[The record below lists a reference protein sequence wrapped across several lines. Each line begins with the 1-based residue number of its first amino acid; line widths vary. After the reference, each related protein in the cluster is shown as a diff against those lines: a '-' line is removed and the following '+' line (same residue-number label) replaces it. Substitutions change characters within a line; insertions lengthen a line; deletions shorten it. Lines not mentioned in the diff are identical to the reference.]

1 MNSRDT
7 QGRACLDKAAALN
20 DLNVIKALLEHGAVL
35 GNSLHSAVRANAH
48 EAVRMLLEVAQT
60 TNDVDTRDSEGETP
74 LMASAKVGAT
84 DVHVLRSLC
93 EGGANIDLLT
103 ADGTTAAC
111 IAAESGR
118 LNALE
123 VMIEFGGSMTL
134 GTPPPMEIAVANRN
148 FDLIN
153 TLVETGG
160 FETSAALLVAV
171 VADTSEMVF
180 ELGKRAT
187 YDDLERAAGVAREM
201 GHQLVGTVIS
211 TLQGQLSTEL

>member
-1 MNSRDT
+1 MNSRDA

-20 DLNVIKALLEHGAVL
+20 NLNVIKALLEHGAVL
-35 GNSLHSAVRANAH
+35 GNGLHSAVRANAH

-84 DVHVLRSLC
+84 DVLRSLC

-111 IAAESGR
+111 IAAESGS
-118 LNALE
+118 LDALE

-134 GTPPPMEIAVANRN
+134 GTPPPMEIAVANRS
-148 FDLIN
+148 FDLIS
-153 TLVETGG
+153 TLVEKGG

-180 ELGKRAT
+180 ELGKSAT
-187 YDDLERAAGVAREM
+187 YDDLESAAGVAREM
-201 GHQLVGTVIS
+201 GHQQVGTVIS